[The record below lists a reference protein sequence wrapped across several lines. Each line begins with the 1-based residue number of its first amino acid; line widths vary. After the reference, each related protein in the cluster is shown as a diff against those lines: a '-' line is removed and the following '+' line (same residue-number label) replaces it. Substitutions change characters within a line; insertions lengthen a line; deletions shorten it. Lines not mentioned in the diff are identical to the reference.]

1 MTEVPPPTRRSRKDD
16 AAVPALPEAV
26 PADGGDTTAA
36 EDDGRLPTA
45 QLEMAAFGDHLIPY
59 VPPVPPTPP
68 SFAPWAL
75 TVSIIALAAALFTG
89 WLVPLGAV
97 GWSTALALAV
107 VSTWAARLVL
117 FEAVR
122 SIGSGQVAMLLPLET
137 PLAVVWSVL
146 FRGER
151 LHALEIAGGAL
162 IVLSAV
168 LGGIRRSRA
177 T

>member
-59 VPPVPPTPP
+59 VPPVTPTPP

-97 GWSTALALAV
+97 GVILAAVSLRRRHDSRRVAAWALALGLLSIAF
-107 VSTWAARLVL
+107 SAGWLVWGFSQL
-117 FEAVR
+117 
-122 SIGSGQVAMLLPLET
+122 
-137 PLAVVWSVL
+137 SV
-146 FRGER
+146 G
-151 LHALEIAGGAL
+151 
-162 IVLSAV
+162 
-168 LGGIRRSRA
+168 
-177 T
+177 